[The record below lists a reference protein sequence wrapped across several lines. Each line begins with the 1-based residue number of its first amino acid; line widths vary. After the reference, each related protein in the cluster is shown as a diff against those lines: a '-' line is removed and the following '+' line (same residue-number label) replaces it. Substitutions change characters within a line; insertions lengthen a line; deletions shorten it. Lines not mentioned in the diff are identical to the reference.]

1 MQAKEKASFNQADY
15 LLRTD
20 NLVRHY
26 NNSGLFG
33 SGKGVTRAV
42 DGVSLYM
49 KDGETM
55 GLVGESGCGKST
67 LAGLILRLIEPTSGK
82 IYYRGMDITNW
93 QGEKLRL
100 WRRNIQVI
108 FQDTHASLNPR
119 MKIGT
124 IIGETLRNFEKHE
137 AENVDERVEELLT
150 QVGLDPGFRDRYPHQ
165 FSGGQRQR
173 VSIARALAL
182 KPGIIIC
189 DEAVASL
196 DVSIQAQVLNLLKDL
211 QGRYGFTYLF
221 ISHDLAAVEYISK
234 SIAVM
239 YLGKIVEIIRSNLIK
254 EHALHPYTR
263 SLLAALPLPD
273 PSQRLIYDRLVKG
286 DPPNPANPPQGCRF
300 HPRCHLAEKI
310 CSSIEPELQLTG
322 KRSDHQVAC
331 HLV

>member
-1 MQAKEKASFNQADY
+1 MQAKGKENINQAEC

-20 NLVRHY
+20 NLVRHFKD
-26 NNSGLFG
+26 SGLFG
-33 SGKGVTRAV
+33 SGKGVVHAV
-42 DGVSLYM
+42 DGVSLHIR
-49 KDGETM
+49 DGETM

-82 IYYRGMDITNW
+82 IYYRGMDITDW

-124 IIGETLRNFEKHE
+124 IIGETLRNFEKYE
-137 AENVDERVEELLT
+137 AQNVEERVEELLT

-173 VSIARALAL
+173 VSIARALAI

-196 DVSIQAQVLNLLKDL
+196 DVSIQAQILNLLKDL
-211 QGRYGFTYLF
+211 QSLYGFTYLF

-239 YLGKIVEIIRSNLIK
+239 YLGKIVEIIQSNHLK

-263 SLLAALPLPD
+263 SLLAAVPLPD
-273 PSQRLIYDRLVKG
+273 PRQRLVYDRLVKG

-300 HPRCHLAEKI
+300 YPRCHLAEKI
-310 CSSIEPELQLTG
+310 CSCIEPELQLKSKNSG
-322 KRSDHQVAC
+322 HQVAC
-331 HLV
+331 HLA